1 MRSFPLAILSPE
13 RAFFVGD
20 CVSLVIPISD
30 GMLGIMAG
38 HTPLTAAIRD
48 GEVAYT
54 LPDGRREICA
64 VTRGMVSVSAAGVRL
79 LCESAL
85 APDEIDEAAEKR
97 RIQAELL
104 HLKEKQGH
112 KDFLMTQ
119 LALAKAINNLKV
131 KRHDA
136 MKINHQ

>member
-64 VTRGMVSVSAAGVRL
+64 VTRGLVSVSAAGVRL

-85 APDEIDEAAEKR
+85 APDEIDEAAEKSER
-97 RIQAELL
+97 RKQKAKRKKGMAENTRTNPCFMGLYR
-104 HLKEKQGH
+104 EIS
-112 KDFLMTQ
+112 
-119 LALAKAINNLKV
+119 AIPLFF
-131 KRHDA
+131 
-136 MKINHQ
+136 